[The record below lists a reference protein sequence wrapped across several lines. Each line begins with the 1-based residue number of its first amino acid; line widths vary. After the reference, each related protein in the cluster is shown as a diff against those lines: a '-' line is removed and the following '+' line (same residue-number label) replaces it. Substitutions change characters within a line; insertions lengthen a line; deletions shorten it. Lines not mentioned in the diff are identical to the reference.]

1 MQYFIR
7 YECRILESLDPN
19 SKFYGL
25 VHGFTGIQASS

>member
-19 SKFYGL
+19 SKFYAL